1 MFIDYIG
8 TEKELI
14 AEAATL
20 LGKTLDDVEAG
31 CIHKDY
37 ILSQLR
43 TLDALI
49 CLIGMSDDE
58 RQLARDCCKAALQ

>member
-1 MFIDYIG
+1 MIDFIG

-20 LGKTLDDVEAG
+20 LGKTLDALEADS
-31 CIHKDY
+31 INQSDLMATLH
-37 ILSQLR
+37 

-49 CLIGMSDDE
+49 CLIGMSEDG
-58 RQLARDCCKAALQ
+58 RQFARDCRKAVLQ